1 MMANGQR
8 HMGEGGSCI
17 CLKCGR
23 REPHQAGVPC
33 RQTRCPV
40 CGVAMLRE
48 GSEHHRTA
56 LARAKASKD
65 KGADG

>member
-1 MMANGQR
+1 MKTNGQI
-8 HMGEGGSCI
+8 HMGESGSCI

-48 GSEHHRTA
+48 GSEHHRAA
-56 LARAKASKD
+56 LAKAKALKD
-65 KGADG
+65 KKVGG